1 MPRLLLLWRLP
12 LPWVLAW
19 RYLRGERSQMLRST
33 GLAALLA
40 TSLGVTAMVIAM
52 ALMTGYTEDLERKL
66 IGLQGEVIASPLG
79 QRGLDHDDVRRQLAA
94 AAAVPGVVRV
104 GRVAYGEGALA
115 SAAVPEGLGV
125 VLRGVGSDDPIVAR
139 QSGDLGTDDRGIPGV
154 LLGEEL
160 ARRLEVT
167 AGDVLRLVILDL
179 GERRPRFHYR
189 SIRVTG
195 TFASGFAEFDARWI
209 LVAREVLLA
218 AADSGGF
225 EMVEFKVADPRETED
240 VARALEKVLGPQWVV
255 ERWQRLNRDL
265 FAALELQKLG
275 LFAVLALIVVVST
288 FNVASTLVILARE
301 RRRDVGVLGALGLT
315 PRDLGWSFATYG
327 LLLGAVG
334 TLLGIL
340 AGAGVAWVVTEF
352 HLVRFGPEIA
362 AVYFIDSVPFR
373 VRPQDLAAITAFSL
387 SVTLL
392 ACLGPAWR
400 AATIRL
406 AAALRDE

>member
-1 MPRLLLLWRLP
+1 MPRRLLLWPLP

-40 TSLGVTAMVIAM
+40 TSLGVFAMVIAM
-52 ALMTGYTEDLERKL
+52 ALMSGYTEDLERKL

-79 QRGLDHDDVRRQLAA
+79 RRGLDHDDVQRQLAA
-94 AAAVPGVVRV
+94 AAAVPGVVRA

-115 SAAVPEGLGV
+115 SDAVPEGLSV
-125 VLRGVGSDDPIVAR
+125 VLRGVAADDPVVVR
-139 QSGDLGTDDRGIPGV
+139 HGGDLGTDDRGIPGV

-160 ARRLEVT
+160 ARRLEVA

-179 GERRPRFHYR
+179 GERRPRFRYR

-195 TFASGFAEFDARWI
+195 TFVSGFAEFDARWI
-209 LVAREVLLA
+209 LVAREVLRA
-218 AADSGGF
+218 AGGSGL
-225 EMVEFKVADPRETED
+225 EMVEFKIADPRRTED
-240 VARALEKVLGPQWVV
+240 VARALEGALGEEWVV

-275 LFAVLALIVVVST
+275 LFAVLAQIVLMST
-288 FNVASTLVILARE
+288 LNVASTLVILVRE
-301 RRRDVGVLGALGLT
+301 RRHDVGVLGALGLA

-334 TLLGIL
+334 TVLGVL
-340 AGAGVAWVVTEF
+340 AGAGVAWLITTFE
-352 HLVRFGPEIA
+352 LVRFGPEVA

-373 VRPQDLAAITAFSL
+373 VRPQDLAAIAAFSL
-387 SVTLL
+387 TVTLL
-392 ACLGPAWR
+392 ACSLPAWR
-400 AATIRL
+400 AAGIRL
-406 AAALRDE
+406 ATALREE

>member
-1 MPRLLLLWRLP
+1 
-12 LPWVLAW
+12 
-19 RYLRGERSQMLRST
+19 MLRST

-79 QRGLDHDDVRRQLAA
+79 RRGLDHDDVQRRLRA
-94 AAAVPGVVRV
+94 AAAVPGVVRA

-125 VLRGVGSDDPIVAR
+125 VLRGVAPDDPIVAR
-139 QSGDLGTDDRGIPGV
+139 HGGEIGSDEEGIPGA
-154 LLGEEL
+154 LLGAEL
-160 ARRLEVT
+160 ARRLEV
-167 AGDVLRLVILDL
+167 ASGDLLRLVILDL
-179 GERRPRFHYR
+179 GERRPRFRYR

-209 LVAREVLLA
+209 LIDREVLLA
-218 AADSGGF
+218 AGGSGF
-225 EMVEFKVADPRETED
+225 EMVEFKIADPRATED
-240 VARALEKVLGPQWVV
+240 VARALEEALGTDWVV

-275 LFAVLALIVVVST
+275 LFAVLALIVLVST
-288 FNVASTLVILARE
+288 FNVASTLVILVRE

-315 PRDLGWSFATYG
+315 ARDLGWSFATYG

-334 TLLGIL
+334 TALGIL
-340 AGAGVAWVVTEF
+340 AGGGVAWLVTEF
-352 HLVRFGPEIA
+352 ELVRFDPEIA

-373 VRPQDLAAITAFSL
+373 VRPQDLAAICAFTL
-387 SVTLL
+387 GVTLA
-392 ACLGPAWR
+392 ACSLPAWR
-400 AATIRL
+400 AAGIRP